1 MAGIFLTLALVA
13 ALIHLVMI
21 ARSQEATPAAPW
33 VKTASVAF
41 LAAES
46 WVLGTPAFVTAALA
60 LGAVGDH
67 ALTRR
72 GARDFLIGMAAFAA
86 GHLAY
91 AGGFFLRG
99 QELAALGL
107 TDRAG
112 WPVLVPLVLFLAS
125 TELWLAPHTGA
136 LRGPVR
142 GYVLVIGLMTAVA
155 LTLPDHGGRGM
166 ILAGAGLF
174 LASDLLLALRLF
186 RAETAGQAWWL
197 SVTLWPAYWA
207 GQLLL
212 LLGGLIYGRLAP

>member
-1 MAGIFLTLALVA
+1 MAGIFLTLALA
-13 ALIHLVMI
+13 SALIYAIMI
-21 ARSQEATPAAPW
+21 AKSHEHDWTGPW
-33 VKTASVAF
+33 VKTAAVAF

-46 WVLGTPAFVTAALA
+46 LVLGAPLFVTLALA

-67 ALTRR
+67 SLVRQGERA
-72 GARDFLIGMAAFAA
+72 FLIGMAAFAL

-91 AGGFFLRG
+91 AAGFFLRG
-99 QELAALGL
+99 QELLSLGV

-112 WPVLVPLVLFLAS
+112 WQVLVPLVLFIAS

-136 LRGPVR
+136 LRWPVR

-166 ILAGAGLF
+166 IHAGAGLF

-186 RAETAGQAWWL
+186 RAETKRQEWWL

-207 GQLLL
+207 GQVLLM
-212 LLGGLIYGRLAP
+212 LGGLIYGLLAP